1 MQITLCFLL
10 ELCRK
15 DFFVYQWSYFTL
27 FHAHKRRNSG
37 VDVKPT
43 GITHHTAL
51 CIGRNFE
58 ICLNPSDFLKF
69 QLKKIRRLKLKL
81 LSERKWYTS
90 LQICWEPVLV
100 FHKTLISIPC
110 HRCITARAI
119 FITMC
124 ILWLSL
130 QVYEIL
136 NSAELICLMRYVS
149 IPSTSTAECMVA
161 ANQSCKKAGVWIGN
175 GNTEKA
181 QLSFVNLNTDG
192 HTCEVC
198 VEVVIYSK
206 FFAPRCI
213 SEE

>member
-1 MQITLCFLL
+1 MHIRGGTVVWMWNLL
-10 ELCRK
+10 VSHIIL
-15 DFFVYQWSYFTL
+15 L
-27 FHAHKRRNSG
+27 F
-37 VDVKPT
+37 
-43 GITHHTAL
+43 AL
-51 CIGRNFE
+51 GEILKSALIPVISWNF
-58 ICLNPSDFLKF
+58 NW
-69 QLKKIRRLKLKL
+69 KKIRRLKLKL

-90 LQICWEPVLV
+90 LQICWESVLV